1 MLKSFQ
7 LEPLFQSRGQKEVTV
22 NLEQYEVHLKK
33 GRTLHHHF
41 SKWRTFKNMLRNK
54 NLRNFETDQKTWV
67 GFLKIDLGEIKV
79 LDSEIL

>member
-1 MLKSFQ
+1 
-7 LEPLFQSRGQKEVTV
+7 
-22 NLEQYEVHLKK
+22 
-33 GRTLHHHF
+33 
-41 SKWRTFKNMLRNK
+41 MLRNK